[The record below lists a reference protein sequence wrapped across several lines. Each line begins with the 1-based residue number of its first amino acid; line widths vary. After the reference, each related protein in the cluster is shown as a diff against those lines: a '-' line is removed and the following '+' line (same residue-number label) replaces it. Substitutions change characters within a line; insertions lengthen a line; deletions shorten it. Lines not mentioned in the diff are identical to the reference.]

1 MSGVLGSVRRI
12 VEGTAIVVFSAVLI
26 GAGTIVWTASTSYK
40 QEMRSYFKASTEV
53 FSTDIAELSSEVRIL
68 REEIEQLQ
76 KMIDPPTME
85 ALSSE
90 TAIVEELQISSD
102 DDNVEENPAPRF
114 TDQYQSFK
122 KDQILNRINE
132 QQQIQQTR
140 N

>member
-76 KMIDPPTME
+76 KMVSPSTME
-85 ALSSE
+85 GLSSE
-90 TAIVEELQISSD
+90 SVVVEEFQMSSD
-102 DDNVEENPAPRF
+102 DDVEEQPSVPKF